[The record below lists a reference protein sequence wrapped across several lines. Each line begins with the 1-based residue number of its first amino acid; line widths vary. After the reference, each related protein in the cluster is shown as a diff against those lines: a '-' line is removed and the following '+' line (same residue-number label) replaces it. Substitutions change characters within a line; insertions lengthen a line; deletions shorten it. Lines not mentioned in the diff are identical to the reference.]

1 MALLADDAADRAEQL
16 LLLTDRLAALVA
28 VETETLASG
37 DPLTGDGAGGVEMR
51 RLANTYRL
59 EMARIRDDRSLI
71 ATVPRPLRQRL
82 QTATEALQAKL
93 DVYSIALMAAREIT
107 EGLVRAV
114 AEEVQRARKGPA
126 GYDGQ
131 GAYAD
136 GSPALPVALD
146 QRA

>member
-16 LLLTDRLAALVA
+16 LLLTERLAALV
-28 VETETLASG
+28 VSETKILAAG
-37 DPLTGDGAGGVEMR
+37 EPLTAAGGDSVEMR

-59 EMARIRDDRSLI
+59 EMARIREDQSLI
-71 ATVPRPLRQRL
+71 APAPRALRQRL
-82 QTATEALQAKL
+82 QDATEALQRNL
-93 DVYSIALMAAREIT
+93 DVYAVALMAAREIT

-114 AEEVQRARKGPA
+114 AEEVQRARKGPT
-126 GYDGQ
+126 GYGAQ
-131 GAYAD
+131 GTYAE